1 MYSKII
7 LANHG
12 GSQNHGCEALVRSL
26 ISTLSL
32 AQSNILYSHNKE
44 QDIFYNLNKKINI
57 ENSGDEI
64 KRGSLPHIANYFV
77 RTIFNTNIILTY
89 RKNKNLLRIRD
100 KIALSIGGD
109 NYCYGEHDVYAY
121 INNKLNKNNNITA
134 LIGCSIE
141 PDLLKDKEVVEDMK
155 RYSLITARESI
166 TYNALLEAGVKDNVR
181 LIPDSAF
188 ILDTQECKLPD
199 DFIAGNTVG
208 INVSPLVQRL
218 EKGDNITFRNFENL
232 IQYII
237 DNTDMNIALI
247 PHVVWNNNNDLEP
260 LTALYNRFKNT
271 DRVCLIDEKKTLNC
285 MQLKYVISK
294 CRFIVAARTHAS
306 IAAYSSCTPTLVV
319 GYSVKAKGIAKDLF
333 GGYDNYVIPV
343 QGLKDEK
350 DVQKGFQWLQENEK
364 NIKEHL
370 QKIMPE
376 YKNRVYALKDE
387 IEKINTKQ

>member
-1 MYSKII
+1 
-7 LANHG
+7 
-12 GSQNHGCEALVRSL
+12 
-26 ISTLSL
+26 
-32 AQSNILYSHNKE
+32 
-44 QDIFYNLNKKINI
+44 
-57 ENSGDEI
+57 
-64 KRGSLPHIANYFV
+64 
-77 RTIFNTNIILTY
+77 
-89 RKNKNLLRIRD
+89 
-100 KIALSIGGD
+100 
-109 NYCYGEHDVYAY
+109 
-121 INNKLNKNNNITA
+121 
-134 LIGCSIE
+134 
-141 PDLLKDKEVVEDMK
+141 MK

-166 TYNALLEAGVKDNVR
+166 TYNALLEAGVKDNVK

-199 DFIAGNTVG
+199 NFIAGNTVG
-208 INVSPLVQRL
+208 INVSPLIQRL

-232 IQYII
+232 VQYII

-247 PHVVWNNNNDLEP
+247 PHVVWNTNNDLEP
-260 LTALYNRFKNT
+260 LTALHDKFKKTN
-271 DRVCLIDEKKTLNC
+271 RVCLIDEKKTLNC

-306 IAAYSSCTPTLVV
+306 IAAYSSLVPTLVV

-364 NIKEHL
+364 NIKAHL

-376 YKNRVYALKDE
+376 YKNRVYALKEE
-387 IEKINTKQ
+387 IEKLNTK

>member
-1 MYSKII
+1 MEKDYKVFSYKANEEYIYEINKIAKIERAGKTYDRGSFYHI
-7 LANHG
+7 LSA
-12 GSQNHGCEALVRSL
+12 
-26 ISTLSL
+26 ISRRVFRN
-32 AQSNILYSHNKE
+32 NILSF
-44 QDIFYNLNKKINI
+44 I
-57 ENSGDEI
+57 I
-64 KRGSLPHIANYFV
+64 KNHKVLKV
-77 RTIFNTNIILTY
+77 R
-89 RKNKNLLRIRD
+89 KG

-109 NYCYGEHDVYAY
+109 NYCGYGMENMLIYL
-121 INNKLNKNNNITA
+121 NKKLNAKGIKTV
-134 LIGCSIE
+134 LVGCSIE
-141 PDLLKDKEVVEDMK
+141 PDLLKDKKVIEDMK

-166 TYNALLEAGVKDNVR
+166 TYNALLEAGVKDNVK

-199 DFIAGNTVG
+199 NFMEGNTVG
-208 INVSPLVQRL
+208 INVSPLIQRL

-260 LTALYNRFKNT
+260 LTALYDKFKNT
-271 DRVCLIDEKKTLNC
+271 NRVCLIDEKKTLNC

-306 IAAYSSCTPTLVV
+306 IAAYSSLVPTLVV

-376 YKNRVYALKDE
+376 YKNRVYALKEE
-387 IEKINTKQ
+387 IEKLNTK